1 MTFMR
6 FSLYLFSNTGKLRK
20 PYSIRII
27 GNWMAIVA
35 YFPERNVEANSS
47 IDFGRILPKRLAPLE
62 RTIVVNQAEMWDKY
76 RYTHKSQLKQNM
88 FKEKIYI
95 YKYNSHFCWCIYNTY
110 T

>member
-1 MTFMR
+1 
-6 FSLYLFSNTGKLRK
+6 
-20 PYSIRII
+20 
-27 GNWMAIVA
+27 MAIVA

-88 FKEKIYI
+88 FKEKKYIYI
-95 YKYNSHFCWCIYNTY
+95 NTIRIFAGVSTTHTHKNKYTHTL
-110 T
+110 